1 MRPLLLPG
9 LLLAGVVHAQAPAAP
24 ARPAPRPG
32 PARKQPARATPAP
45 APTQESAAAPTA
57 PPLPTGAPGTAEA
70 PGAAGEDTA
79 LLRALLWAVKP
90 APEEI
95 RAIAIEDVGLLG
107 DARALDMLAALMWDP
122 NPRIQQAALRAV
134 ALFQHPRAEEI
145 LGNVVRHPRMPD
157 ALKIQALNGL
167 IFQRTATA
175 QRTVRDAAT
184 DSRLTAGVQ
193 NAARTVATQW
203 EPTPAPR

>member
-1 MRPLLLPG
+1 E
-9 LLLAGVVHAQAPAAP
+9 APA
-24 ARPAPRPG
+24 
-32 PARKQPARATPAP
+32 
-45 APTQESAAAPTA
+45 TA
-57 PPLPTGAPGTAEA
+57 PD
-70 PGAAGEDTA
+70 DTA
-79 LLRALLWAVKP
+79 VLRALLWAAKP
-90 APEEI
+90 APEEV
-95 RAIAIEDVGLLG
+95 RAIAIEDMALLG
-107 DARALDMLAALMWDP
+107 DARALDSLATFMWDP

-175 QRTVRDAAT
+175 RRTVQDAAL
-184 DSRLTAGVQ
+184 DRRLTSPVQ

-203 EPTPAPR
+203 EPTSSTPSTPR